1 MRTYDKIETVN
12 ELNMTSRYYNIYVTK
27 YNRTL
32 KQYDNIIS
40 NITKTNAQPRLPHLA
55 RKLDY
60 LQSKITEIGNILES
74 EYS

>member
-40 NITKTNAQPRLPHLA
+40 NITKTNAKPRLPHLA
-55 RKLDY
+55 RRLDY